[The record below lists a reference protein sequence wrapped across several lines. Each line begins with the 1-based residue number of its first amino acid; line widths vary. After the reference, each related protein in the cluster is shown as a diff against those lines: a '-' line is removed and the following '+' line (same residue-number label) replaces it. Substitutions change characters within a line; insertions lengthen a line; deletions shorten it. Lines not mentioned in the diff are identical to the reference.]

1 MDERAAEREQRLK
14 TTPVDPERQQE
25 IESVRL
31 AIAQLQQQAASA
43 THPVRREQLS
53 MALKEL
59 EQRLEELHQQK
70 S

>member
-14 TTPVDPERQQE
+14 TTTTNPERQRE
-25 IESVRL
+25 LESLRL

-43 THPVRREQLS
+43 SHPVRREQLS
-53 MALKEL
+53 LAMKEL
-59 EQRLEELHQQK
+59 EQRLEELEGQK